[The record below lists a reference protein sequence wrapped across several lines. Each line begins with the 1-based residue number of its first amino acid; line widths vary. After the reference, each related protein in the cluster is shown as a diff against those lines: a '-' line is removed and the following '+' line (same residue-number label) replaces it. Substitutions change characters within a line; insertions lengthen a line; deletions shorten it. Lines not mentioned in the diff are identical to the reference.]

1 MIVDIGSQIAKV
13 TDDQGDTCTVKF
25 LQKRTNSTFCFSA
38 EKSTVSKSDIS
49 GYYDC
54 DTLEDTGHFMKEAD
68 NVYVYYEEDDD
79 EDFTCSDTECES
91 EDESLIDET
100 DIETVV

>member
-54 DTLEDTGHFMKEAD
+54 DTLEDTGHFMKEAE
-68 NVYVYYEEDDD
+68 NVYVYY
-79 EDFTCSDTECES
+79 
-91 EDESLIDET
+91 
-100 DIETVV
+100 